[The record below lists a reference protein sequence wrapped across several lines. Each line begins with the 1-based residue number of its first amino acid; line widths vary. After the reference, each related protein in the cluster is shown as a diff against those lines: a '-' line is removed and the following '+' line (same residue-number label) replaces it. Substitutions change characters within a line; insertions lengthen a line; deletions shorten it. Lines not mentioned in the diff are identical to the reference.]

1 MSLNL
6 QFCKHIVFADH
17 TWDYAM
23 RIQAEGRIYRMNSDS
38 DVTYHDIICGNSGLE
53 EMVLSCV
60 HKKKD
65 KLKEVKEEI
74 NLVKGDRKK
83 IKKIVE
89 KM

>member
-1 MSLNL
+1 M
-6 QFCKHIVFADH
+6 I
-17 TWDYAM
+17 
-23 RIQAEGRIYRMNSDS
+23 
-38 DVTYHDIICGNSGLE
+38 
-53 EMVLSCV
+53 LSCV

-74 NLVKGDRKK
+74 NLAKGDRKK

>member
-1 MSLNL
+1 
-6 QFCKHIVFADH
+6 
-17 TWDYAM
+17 
-23 RIQAEGRIYRMNSDS
+23 MNSDS

-53 EMVLSCV
+53 EMILSCV

-74 NLVKGDRKK
+74 NLAKGDRKK